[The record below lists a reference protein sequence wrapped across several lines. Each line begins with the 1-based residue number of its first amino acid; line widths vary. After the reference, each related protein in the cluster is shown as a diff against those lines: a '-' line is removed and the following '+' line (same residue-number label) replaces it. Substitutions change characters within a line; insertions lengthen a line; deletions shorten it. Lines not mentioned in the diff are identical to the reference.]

1 MDHKQNHTNHN
12 DHVMVHESSS
22 QKKEYIKFA
31 GIMLAILVLSYVHA
45 SLAGIALM
53 QFLES
58 FMGVFFVVFAG
69 FKIMQLKEFA
79 YGFQSYDLVAKKSLL
94 YSYSYPFIQLLF
106 GLMYL
111 FGLATIA
118 VDGVV
123 LFVSLL
129 SGLGVLNSLHK
140 KQKVH
145 CVCLGNVIKLP
156 LSTISFVED
165 FGMAA
170 MAIAM
175 IFLR

>member
-1 MDHKQNHTNHN
+1 MDHKQNHSFHEE
-12 DHVMVHESSS
+12 HVMTHESSN
-22 QKKEYIKFA
+22 QKIEYVKFA
-31 GIMLAILVLSYVHA
+31 GIMLAIVILSYVHA
-45 SLAGIALM
+45 SVAGMALM

-94 YSYSYPFIQLLF
+94 YSYSYPFIQLSF
-106 GLMYL
+106 GLIYL
-111 FGLATIA
+111 SGFATIA
-118 VDGVV
+118 VDSVV
-123 LFVSLL
+123 LLVSLL
-129 SGLGVLNSLHK
+129 SGLGVLNSLFK

-170 MAIAM
+170 MAATM